1 MKLIKHIVWKLEILL
16 DGNVTVYVYWWT
28 LWRHKIYVQEMSARM
43 RDVNFEMDPLFRVSN
58 R

>member
-1 MKLIKHIVWKLEILL
+1 MKLIRHIVWKLEILL

-28 LWRHKIYVQEMSARM
+28 LWRRKIYVQEMSARV
-43 RDVNFEMDPLFRVSN
+43 RDVNFEMDPLFRVPN